1 MPFAVRFSDLAHS
14 TELYIVG
21 KWHPIIWAG
30 WILCRFISDQ
40 FYSHVALDHEGGPS
54 FLWSFYQVCVAHRR
68 GPFFKSC
75 KLSISLKFD
84 NWCVWSL
91 SVKYEAIIACG
102 ACTKLLE

>member
-54 FLWSFYQVCVAHRR
+54 FLWSFTRSVWHIGEVHFSKVVNF
-68 GPFFKSC
+68 PFP
-75 KLSISLKFD
+75 
-84 NWCVWSL
+84 
-91 SVKYEAIIACG
+91 
-102 ACTKLLE
+102 